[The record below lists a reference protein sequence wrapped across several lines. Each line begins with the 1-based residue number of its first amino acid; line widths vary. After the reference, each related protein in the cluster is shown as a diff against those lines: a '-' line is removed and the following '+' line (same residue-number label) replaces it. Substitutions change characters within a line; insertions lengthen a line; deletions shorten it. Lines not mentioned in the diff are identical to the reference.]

1 MVSIPKRFYRA
12 TIESN
17 KQHKHPNFAFVLI
30 ETLKETKDSDGN
42 YYDET
47 FENEEQFLL
56 YHSHSDIFYAVYGSY
71 WIDIPKS
78 PIKIVETSDLREAIH
93 IATEVIGNN
102 IVKVYK

>member
-17 KQHKHPNFAFVLI
+17 KYNRHPNFAFVLI
-30 ETLKETKDSDGN
+30 DTFQESKDSDGN
-42 YYDET
+42 YYDEPFADET
-47 FENEEQFLL
+47 QFLL
-56 YHSHSDIFYAVYGSY
+56 NSSNNYIFYAVYGSY

-78 PIKIVETSDLREAIH
+78 PIKIAETSNLKEAIT
-93 IATEVIGNN
+93 IAAEVIGNN